1 MMMDQVVDL
10 FRRLVQVSNI
20 INLSN
25 RLREINN
32 NAPRQ
37 EVGFEIII

>member
-1 MMMDQVVDL
+1 MMMDQVVVL

-20 INLSN
+20 LNLSN
-25 RLREINN
+25 RLHKINN